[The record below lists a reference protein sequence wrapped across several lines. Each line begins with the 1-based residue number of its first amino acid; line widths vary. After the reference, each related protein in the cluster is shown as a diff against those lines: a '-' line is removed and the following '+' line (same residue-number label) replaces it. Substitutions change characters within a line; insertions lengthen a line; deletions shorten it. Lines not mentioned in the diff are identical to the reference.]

1 MITVYSITGINPEP
15 WVSPEG
21 AIGRRNGKMFVQFY
35 KSSGLMSYQSAVME
49 EIRLQNG
56 HLPIAHKPLE
66 EDAQITFW
74 LWRELAQSDDK
85 DSQRNV
91 ADATNMQKALE
102 DALQGILYINDKR
115 NIDIRTIIVEQSRT
129 TYPNIQIEVRTGS
142 DIQRLPPPLPVNDQP
157 ALPEWVTRIP
167 ETELF

>member
-1 MITVYSITGINPEP
+1 MRAVYSITGINPEP
-15 WVSPEG
+15 WVAPEG
-21 AIGRRNGKMFVQFY
+21 AIGRKNGKMFVQFY
-35 KSSGLMSYQSAVME
+35 KSSGLMSYQSAIME

-56 HLPIAHKPLE
+56 HLPITHKPLE
-66 EDAQITFW
+66 EPTQITFW
-74 LWRELAQSDDK
+74 LWRELSQSDDK

-115 NIDIRTIIVEQSRT
+115 NVDIRTIIVEQSKT

-142 DIQRLPPPLPVNDQP
+142 DIGTPEPPLPVTPLVGDRGP
-157 ALPEWVTRIP
+157 VFSKP
-167 ETELF
+167 ETDLF